1 MITLIIWLTNH
12 ISQSEGGGIRLVNVF
27 SFTKELSN
35 EKTALNAVLV
45 TTIFTS
51 HNLLK
56 RWIY

>member
-1 MITLIIWLTNH
+1 MIWLTNH
-12 ISQSEGGGIRLVNVF
+12 ISQSEWGIRLVNVF

>member
-1 MITLIIWLTNH
+1 MIILMIWLTNH
-12 ISQSEGGGIRLVNVF
+12 ISQSEWGIRLVNVF